1 MQYIFFPVVRFPGIV
16 TQLSYRFCNLNF
28 IFTGFYVDTMNL
40 SLCGCGFLGIYHLG
54 VAACLKQ
61 YAPSF
66 LSTLQKIG
74 GASAGALV
82 AGVLVIADNKI
93 EVWHCAV
100 IYIKLHIF
108 IHHISNRKP
117 IKMLDT

>member
-1 MQYIFFPVVRFPGIV
+1 
-16 TQLSYRFCNLNF
+16 
-28 IFTGFYVDTMNL
+28 MNL

>member
-1 MQYIFFPVVRFPGIV
+1 MLHNSETDFV
-16 TQLSYRFCNLNF
+16 TFTLF
-28 IFTGFYVDTMNL
+28 FTGFYVDTMNL

-61 YAPSF
+61 CAPSF

-82 AGVLVIADNKI
+82 AGVLVITDHKI
-93 EVWHCAV
+93 EVWHCAL
-100 IYIKLHIF
+100 IYNPSYNF
-108 IHHISNRKP
+108 IYLSYQ
-117 IKMLDT
+117 

>member
-1 MQYIFFPVVRFPGIV
+1 
-16 TQLSYRFCNLNF
+16 
-28 IFTGFYVDTMNL
+28 MNL

-61 YAPSF
+61 SAPSF

-82 AGVLVIADNKI
+82 AGVLVIADHKI
-93 EVWHCAV
+93 EVCFDTFC
-100 IYIKLHIF
+100 IYQAKKNY
-108 IHHISNRKP
+108 SSYQ
-117 IKMLDT
+117 